1 MMARMT
7 VPLEQPTEEGRP
19 PRVTVVFEPR
29 SVRRTVLTVLGFVA
43 GFLIVIWAFSVV
55 GHFLFLLL
63 LAWLFAIA
71 MEPGIRALMRRGMG
85 RGGATAVV
93 GTAVVLAVV
102 AFAVL
107 FGDLFFTQLVQL
119 IKSVP
124 DIVTNLTKWVN
135 DTFHTHLDPN
145 QLQNS
150 LQLSPSDVAGK
161 ASEIAG
167 GLLGVLGSVVGV
179 VFDLFTVVVFGFY
192 FAADSPRLQRSI
204 ASWMRPSAQRVFINV
219 WDIAVQKTGGYVVS
233 KIELA
238 ALSTFFHAVF
248 FWIIGVPYWLPFAI
262 FVGITAQFIPVVGT
276 YIGVAIPVAF
286 TVFVS
291 PWKAL
296 AIVIFAVF
304 YQQIETYVFTPRVSR
319 RTMDV
324 NQAIALGSVFVG
336 AAIWGPIG
344 AIIGIP
350 IAAAG
355 VAIADTYRHRYE
367 LVDELDR
374 ADDGEP
380 NGNRPPDGEPTDGPP
395 HGGEPGAV
403 AAS

>member
-7 VPLEQPTEEGRP
+7 VPVERP
-19 PRVTVVFEPR
+19 ADDAGSSQVTVVFEPK
-29 SVRRTVLTVLGFVA
+29 SVRRTMLTVLGFVA
-43 GFLIVIWAFSVV
+43 AFLFAIWAFSVV

-71 MEPGIRALMRRGMG
+71 MEPGIRALMRRGLR
-85 RGGATAVV
+85 RGNATAVV
-93 GTAVVLAVV
+93 GVAVILAVLV
-102 AFAVL
+102 FAVL
-107 FGDLFFTQLVQL
+107 FGDLFFKQLVQL

-124 DIVTNLTKWVN
+124 DIVTSGTKWVN
-135 DTFHTHLDPN
+135 DTFHTNLDPT
-145 QLQNS
+145 QLQDS
-150 LQLSPSDVAGK
+150 LKLNPSDVASK

-296 AIVIFAVF
+296 AIVIFAVI

-324 NQAIALGSVFVG
+324 NQAIALGSVFIG
-336 AAIWGPIG
+336 AALWGPIG

-350 IAAAG
+350 MAAAG

-374 ADDGEP
+374 PDDGGP
-380 NGNRPPDGEPTDGPP
+380 DGDRPPDGEPAGGSPG
-395 HGGEPGAV
+395 GGEPGAV

>member
-1 MMARMT
+1 MMTRMT
-7 VPLEQPTEEGRP
+7 VPVERPADDGRTVP
-19 PRVTVVFEPR
+19 VSVVFEPK
-29 SVRRTVLTVLGFVA
+29 SFRRTMLTALLFVA
-43 GFLIVIWAFSVV
+43 GFLLALWVFAVV

-71 MEPGIRALMRRGMG
+71 MEPGIHALMG
-85 RGGATAVV
+85 RGLRRGQATALV
-93 GTAVVLAVV
+93 GIAVLLVV
-102 AFAVL
+102 AVFVLL
-107 FGDLFFTQLVQL
+107 FGDLFFKQLVQL

-124 DIVTNLTKWVN
+124 DIVTSGTTWVN
-135 DTFHTHLDPN
+135 DTFHTHLDPT

-150 LQLSPSDVAGK
+150 LQLNPSEVASK

-238 ALSTFFHAVF
+238 ALSTFFHALF

-296 AIVIFAVF
+296 AIVLFAVV

-336 AAIWGPIG
+336 AALWGPIG

-350 IAAAG
+350 MAAAG

-367 LVDELDR
+367 LVERLDEEE
-374 ADDGEP
+374 DD
-380 NGNRPPDGEPTDGPP
+380 DA
-395 HGGEPGAV
+395 EPGAGD
-403 AAS
+403 AGATEPAT